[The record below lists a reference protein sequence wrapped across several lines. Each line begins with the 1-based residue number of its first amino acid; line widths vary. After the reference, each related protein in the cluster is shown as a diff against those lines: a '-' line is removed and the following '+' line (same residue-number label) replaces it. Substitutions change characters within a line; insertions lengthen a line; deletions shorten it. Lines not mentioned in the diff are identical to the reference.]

1 MKVAMSIVYFK
12 TFWLGLHKE
21 ADRLEGARLG
31 WLVDGKLKSIDLR
44 FEI

>member
-21 ADRLEGARLG
+21 ADRLEGGAAR
-31 WLVDGKLKSIDLR
+31 VAC
-44 FEI
+44 